1 MIILVL
7 VYCYFLSKNCLPSP
21 LDNELLEAGNIF
33 LYFFVIVFSAFNN
46 VGL

>member
-7 VYCYFLSKNCLPSP
+7 VYCYLSKNCLPSP

-33 LYFFVIVFSAFNN
+33 LYFLSLYSQPLIM
-46 VGL
+46 